1 MYKHVA
7 GPRKG
12 GLFVDY
18 DDSIPPL
25 PITERQR
32 KTPRKPI
39 PSPSTRWKT
48 DKKYLDLINSGKT
61 LTKAERER
69 VERTLWSIGVH
80 ISREDANTL
89 QMGAAITGI

>member
-1 MYKHVA
+1 MYIHVA

-18 DDSIPPL
+18 DNSIPSTS
-25 PITERQR
+25 ISERQR

-48 DKKYLDLINSGKT
+48 DKKYLALINSGKT
-61 LTKAERER
+61 LTKAEREY
-69 VERTLWSIGVH
+69 VERTLWSIGVR
-80 ISREDANTL
+80 ISMEDANSL
-89 QMGAAITGI
+89 KIGAAITGI